1 MSNQKLIFLLFS
13 GCFLLLCL
21 GVHECKGQELFQKLL
36 LDKNTFAESELTA
49 LDQGETVVKLLP
61 AQNKREIAMS
71 GMVRLQVPAQM
82 FLDSFRDNM
91 TSKNNPAILEIG
103 SFKDSPSL
111 EDFQGLTIE
120 ERDIDDLRQCVRG
133 DCQVKLSALMIERL
147 QREVDWNAP
156 DYRTQVTQ
164 LLKQM
169 LVDYVHDY
177 LARGNAA
184 LIAYDDKPGT
194 VLAASSY
201 DPLAGTKQVGKNS
214 STSELA
220 LVQNALVWSKIKFG
234 LKPVIA
240 INHIMIYKRAA
251 QVGAEILVVSKQIYA
266 SHYFDAS
273 LALTAFLNVSA
284 PTPKSYLFYEN
295 RSRVDGLEG
304 PFGKIKRGF
313 IVQKAMGNLEG
324 ILVHSQKTLN
334 AMNGSDSSPEQVEI
348 ENAPRRWK
356 LGRVLPLLL
365 LALSIAALSVWALRA
380 YGWTGAVSRSAHS

>member
-71 GMVRLQVPAQM
+71 GM
-82 FLDSFRDNM
+82 
-91 TSKNNPAILEIG
+91 
-103 SFKDSPSL
+103 
-111 EDFQGLTIE
+111 
-120 ERDIDDLRQCVRG
+120 
-133 DCQVKLSALMIERL
+133 ERL
-147 QREVDWNAP
+147 QREVGWNAP

-266 SHYFDAS
+266 SHSFDAS
-273 LALTAFLNVSA
+273 LPLTAFPNVSA

-295 RSRVDGLEG
+295 RSRV
-304 PFGKIKRGF
+304 
-313 IVQKAMGNLEG
+313 A
-324 ILVHSQKTLN
+324 
-334 AMNGSDSSPEQVEI
+334 
-348 ENAPRRWK
+348 
-356 LGRVLPLLL
+356 
-365 LALSIAALSVWALRA
+365 
-380 YGWTGAVSRSAHS
+380 